1 MKYEV
6 FLSSE
11 AESDV
16 MAICSYIE
24 EKDSPDSADRLFNG
38 LQKACL
44 GLEEFPERGH
54 CPPEL
59 QRIHVKDYSEIHF
72 KLYRIIY
79 RITVQNVFIHAILDG
94 RRNLQDTLF
103 ERITRKS

>member
-44 GLEEFPERGH
+44 GLEVP
-54 CPPEL
+54 
-59 QRIHVKDYSEIHF
+59 
-72 KLYRIIY
+72 
-79 RITVQNVFIHAILDG
+79 
-94 RRNLQDTLF
+94 
-103 ERITRKS
+103 